1 MDGNGLLEGADKYLY
16 LRFDSPEFLPETDN
30 FLQTPQNNL
39 NSSEYSNRP
48 KRKNRYFFAMNLYDN
63 EENIPYITQELTLVF
78 KHLGPEN
85 VFLSI
90 YENNSED
97 KTKELL
103 NDFKVS
109 LKNLGFRFLIITD
122 NATRPEIYHRIEY
135 LAGLRN
141 KALDP
146 LSEET
151 RLGYKYDKI
160 IFINDIIFCKNDILE
175 LIYQSDLQ
183 KSDITVP
190 IDIFVTGKPEHL
202 EYRDTWVGRDLNG
215 NAITG
220 DLDNLIKHRASAK
233 RYNQGLPFQ
242 VQCGWNGVAV
252 LNANPFLGHNPLR
265 FRRSNI
271 ETNECSA
278 SECSLL
284 CNDFWKLG
292 LRRIIIVPKILVGY
306 MKEHIPFIDHYIQK
320 FIDINPALPEK
331 ISYKNGP
338 KKIWCNGLDKNN
350 TYHPYIKGK
359 WIKYVDGNTKVV

>member
-1 MDGNGLLEGADKYLY
+1 
-16 LRFDSPEFLPETDN
+16 
-30 FLQTPQNNL
+30 
-39 NSSEYSNRP
+39 
-48 KRKNRYFFAMNLYDN
+48 MNLYDN

-220 DLDNLIKHRASAK
+220 DLDN
-233 RYNQGLPFQ
+233 
-242 VQCGWNGVAV
+242 
-252 LNANPFLGHNPLR
+252 
-265 FRRSNI
+265 
-271 ETNECSA
+271 
-278 SECSLL
+278 
-284 CNDFWKLG
+284 
-292 LRRIIIVPKILVGY
+292 
-306 MKEHIPFIDHYIQK
+306 
-320 FIDINPALPEK
+320 
-331 ISYKNGP
+331 
-338 KKIWCNGLDKNN
+338 
-350 TYHPYIKGK
+350 
-359 WIKYVDGNTKVV
+359 